1 MRILWAVIAVAVVAV
16 GALSRAQAGGYD
28 RRDQSWLSY
37 HSPWCLR
44 AMTGMDDCGFATLA
58 QCRVSLSG
66 VGGSCMPNPR
76 YTEPTAVRRLA
87 RPGHLRGLAQ

>member
-1 MRILWAVIAVAVVAV
+1 MRILWIVMAVAVVAT
-16 GALSRAQAGGYD
+16 GAFSRADAGAYNRG
-28 RRDQSWLSY
+28 DQSWLSY

-66 VGGSCMPNPR
+66 VGGSCLPNPW
-76 YTEPTAVRRLA
+76 YTGPTEVRQPRHPRRLA
-87 RPGHLRGLAQ
+87 Q